1 MSNLAYETE
10 TDFDAASQAGERSA
24 LNSMRP
30 VPRVSIQAFCETDGV
45 AKPIERAAEDRRM
58 AKAHVKVHMGGVET
72 AVDFYQSAPTPN
84 LIIIESRAEPKNLLK
99 QLEPLAEVC
108 DPSTRVVV
116 IGHYNDVALYR
127 DLMKNGISEYIV
139 APVSLADVVGIVSQI
154 FVSPDS
160 PPIGRSIAFIGA
172 KGGVGSS
179 TIAHNVAWTM
189 STLFSSDVM
198 VADLDLAFGTA
209 NINFDQDPAQGIAEA
224 VFAPERIDDTYLDR
238 LLTQCSDKLSLLAAP
253 SSLDRIY
260 DFEQNAFTSVIEV
273 AQRSAPNVILDIPHI
288 WSGWARQTLML
299 ADEVVITA
307 TPELANLRNTKNI
320 VDTLRKLRPN
330 DFQPKLVIN
339 QVGMPKRPE
348 IAVADF
354 ADPLGIVPM
363 AVIPFDAQFFGN
375 AANSGRML
383 GETDPKNPAVAM
395 ISEISRIVTG
405 RAELKQKKKGGLDAI
420 LGRLKRKS

>member
-260 DFEQNAFTSVIEV
+260 DFEPNAFTSVIEF

>member
-10 TDFDAASQAGERSA
+10 TDFDAASQAGERNA

-45 AKPIERAAEDRRM
+45 AKPVERAAEDRRM

-72 AVDFYQSAPTPN
+72 AVEFYQSAPTPN

-198 VADLDLAFGTA
+198 VADMDLAFGTA

-238 LLTQCSDKLSLLAAP
+238 LLTQCSEKLSLLAAP

-273 AQRSAPNVILDIPHI
+273 AQRSAPNVILDVPHI

-330 DFQPKLVIN
+330 DFQPKLIIN

-420 LGRLKRKS
+420 LSRLKRKS